1 MAFHMYY
8 SFLWFKW
15 MILVINREIRRFY
28 ISSFLKE
35 YDADCFSNFFL
46 MPQADTI
53 LPRDYEHIN
62 YGMLIRKLAGI
73 PYRLF
78 GWLFITYHW
87 KNKKEADYKSE
98 RFFVSYTGSDLNFAI
113 WVAEL

>member
-1 MAFHMYY
+1 
-8 SFLWFKW
+8 

-62 YGMLIRKLAGI
+62 
-73 PYRLF
+73 
-78 GWLFITYHW
+78 
-87 KNKKEADYKSE
+87 
-98 RFFVSYTGSDLNFAI
+98 
-113 WVAEL
+113 